1 MDSKVH
7 YKRYKSGKFWITALI
22 SVSFGIIG
30 SLAVPQLCEAVP
42 VYATSI
48 TDVSIKV
55 GPNEFSQYFKL
66 SGSASFYPK
75 DSKTQVQLTPNLPDR
90 TGSVALNTKID
101 MSQSFTLKGRLYL
114 GDDPD
119 GADGV
124 AFRFADTKPGV
135 LGDAG
140 NAFGLGGLKNAFGVK
155 FDVYYNGVRTEG
167 ALPDVYRANQ
177 MNVIYTDDA
186 KGNQVAGVDGGE
198 GVSHAKIQG
207 ANGQYSELIVNY
219 DGDNRIMTVT
229 GSGATIK
236 FNAAPYIKN
245 DQLSMFIS
253 GSTGGKMNQHAFDF
267 ESFSFTPG
275 LDTVKEN
282 LKNNLTPTITAPK
295 NAINQDPTLTNAQR
309 KQLCDAIDQALQN
322 GKSAIDQATKTGDA
336 IAAFDTAKAK
346 IDDIHKS
353 GPPLADQKATQKQ
366 ALKAKRDQIA
376 DVSYKDYALTM
387 AETKQQTLAADQA
400 LADATAAVDAASD
413 ANGISQAAENGLKK
427 IAAAYQPGV
436 PLADQKAAQKN
447 ALANAAT
454 SAKQTIQK
462 DPTLTTAQR
471 KKQFG
476 LVDNA
481 VTDGETAID
490 AANTADKINKVLAAG
505 KISVNQVHQPGVPL
519 ADQKAAKKQAL
530 KTKRDEIAD
539 TSTKDLT
546 LTMQETNDQIA
557 QADKALSGLMQPLMQ
572 QPRQISSI
580 KRQQTGYKRLPT
592 LINRELL

>member
-55 GPNEFSQYFKL
+55 GPNEFAQYFKL

-75 DSKTQVQLTPNLPDR
+75 DSKTQVQLTPNFNDKA
-90 TGSVALNTKID
+90 GAVALNTKID

-114 GDDPD
+114 GDNPD

-124 AFRFADTKPGV
+124 AFGFADTNPGV
-135 LGDAG
+135 LGRVG

-155 FDVYYNGVRTEG
+155 FDVYYNGERRDG
-167 ALPDVYRANQ
+167 ALPDAYRANQ
-177 MNVIYTDDA
+177 MNVIYTDP
-186 KGNQVAGVDGGE
+186 NQGDEVTSVEGGE
-198 GVSHAKIQG
+198 GVTHAKIQG
-207 ANGQYSELIVNY
+207 ANGQYSELIVSY
-219 DGDNRIMTVT
+219 DGDNQIMTVT

-236 FNAAPYIKN
+236 FNASRYIKN

-253 GSTGGKMNQHAFDF
+253 GSTGGKTNQHLFDF
-267 ESFSFTPG
+267 ESFTFTPG

-282 LKNNLTPTITAPK
+282 LTNDLTTTITAPK
-295 NAINQDPTLTNAQR
+295 NAINQDPTLTTAQR
-309 KQLCDAIDQALQN
+309 QQLCDAIDQALQD
-322 GKSAIDQATKTGDA
+322 GKFQIDQTTKTGDA

-436 PLADQKAAQKN
+436 PLADQKTAQKK
-447 ALANAAT
+447 ALANAAA
-454 SAKQTIQK
+454 SAKRTIQN
-462 DPTLTTAQR
+462 DPTLTTTQR

-490 AANTADKINKVLAAG
+490 AANTADKINKALAAG
-505 KISVNQVHQPGVPL
+505 KTSVN
-519 ADQKAAKKQAL
+519 
-530 KTKRDEIAD
+530 
-539 TSTKDLT
+539 
-546 LTMQETNDQIA
+546 
-557 QADKALSGLMQPLMQ
+557 
-572 QPRQISSI
+572 
-580 KRQQTGYKRLPT
+580 
-592 LINRELL
+592 